1 MEQSNFWFWHLSLFT
16 HTHIYIY
23 MCVWLI
29 NKYNIYIY
37 TISSPNDQQRSP
49 IHLVTSPPR
58 PAPAE
63 PPLAASQSA
72 GHSRPPRAPRRC
84 STGRRRRAGPK
95 WVGHTWR
102 RIGDRFWMI
111 SMAKTGGQ
119 SIEIGTKHTRYII
132 SVLRLR
138 LNKIQFLNLKPK
150 WNNTQVY

>member
-1 MEQSNFWFWHLSLFT
+1 MM
-16 HTHIYIY
+16 Y
-23 MCVWLI
+23 MYV
-29 NKYNIYIY
+29 YNIYIIY
-37 TISSPNDQQRSP
+37 IYIYCIYIYYIYIYYIYYIYILYIYYIYIYILYILNIYIYRLCMCIYIYKISSPNDPQRSP
-49 IHLVTSPPR
+49 IHLVTSPPW

-119 SIEIGTKHTRYII
+119 SIEIGTKHTRY
-132 SVLRLR
+132 
-138 LNKIQFLNLKPK
+138 
-150 WNNTQVY
+150 